1 MQKKYLSENFSIEEV
16 QELFTTKGAIQMVTA
31 PTGAGKTYFV
41 QSNVLKIAKGD
52 FKPFGATDKKA
63 LLLANRS
70 ALVTQIKKDLE
81 ENLKS
86 TSFASSHEEE
96 YITKY
101 VDIYSYQALAKKILT
116 EDNFLDKYKLII
128 ADECHYFLSDSWNG
142 TTQLTLNKLVEH
154 SKDNT
159 ILFFSAT
166 TEELKSFLKTMKNDI
181 LKLDYD
187 LYREVLKEDEAKE
200 LGFNDRL
207 NITVTNEDLDVV
219 VSKIPTN
226 EKFVI
231 FVNELFDKNSIEE
244 LSNKYSKE
252 GLVGFLYSKWEQ
264 TSGFFKSN
272 DEMSNRYD
280 KVLENEGFYDSDM
293 WGLIA
298 NNAIDNGVNFKM
310 KDLKHIIL
318 LNQYDFTQIRQFIGR
333 KRHDKD
339 DENDITNVYV
349 ISKDKKQLETIKRK
363 CDKTMDYYKD
373 YNTLTKED
381 FLTKH
386 CVDVSK
392 NSVFV
397 KGEDTYLDGVRLF
410 DATKND
416 IRRNSDF
423 PFLITFSDKGIN
435 IHPNY
440 CQIQKAQFKLSTI
453 NGVLEQIK
461 EFTMATYFYT
471 NLKRFYN
478 NVSIVEVDRT
488 KTQNKVAGLTEI
500 PQYLD
505 SIKGKRMRKNEYK
518 ELRKLFKERWG
529 IKDNRNGR
537 VLGHEAF
544 NKEISKFRFIIIS
557 GDGDKVGNT
566 IPKVYY
572 ICKL

>member
-1 MQKKYLSENFSIEEV
+1 MTKKYLSENFSIEEV

-187 LYREVLKEDEAKE
+187 LYREVLKENEAKE
-200 LGFNDRL
+200 LGFNYRL
-207 NITVTNEDLDVV
+207 NITVTNEDLDVI

-272 DEMSNRYD
+272 DEMSDRYD

-373 YNTLTKED
+373 YNSLTKED
-381 FLTKH
+381 FSTKH

-397 KGEDTYLDGVRLF
+397 KGEDTYLDGIRLF
-410 DATKND
+410 DATKNE
-416 IRRNSDF
+416 IRRNKEF
-423 PFLITFSDKGIN
+423 PFLITFSERGIN
-435 IHPNY
+435 IYPNY
-440 CQIQKAQFKLSTI
+440 CQIQKASFKLNTI

-461 EFTMATYFYT
+461 DFTMATYFYN
-471 NLKRFYN
+471 NLKRFYD

-505 SIKGKRMRKNEYK
+505 SIKGKRMRKDEYK
-518 ELRKLFKERWG
+518 ELRELFKERWG
-529 IKDNRNGR
+529 IKNSKNGR

-544 NKEISKFRFIIIS
+544 NKEISKFRFIIIR

>member
-86 TSFASSHEEE
+86 TNFASSHEEE

-187 LYREVLKEDEAKE
+187 LYKEVLKEDEAKE

-381 FLTKH
+381 FFTKH

-397 KGEDTYLDGVRLF
+397 KGEDTYLDGIRLF

-435 IHPNY
+435 IYPNY

-461 EFTMATYFYT
+461 EFTMATYFYN

-488 KTQNKVAGLTEI
+488 KNQNKIAGFSEI
-500 PQYLD
+500 PEYLD
-505 SIKGKRMRKNEYK
+505 NIKGKSMSKEEYK
-518 ELRKLFKERWG
+518 ELRQEFKERWEVKHKVKG
-529 IKDNRNGR
+529 TPLGDKSFIEYIKD
-537 VLGHEAF
+537 F
-544 NKEISKFRFIIIS
+544 NFTIIS
-557 GDGDKVGNT
+557 YPDKNRK
-566 IPKVYY
+566 KVYSVVK
-572 ICKL
+572 I

>member
-1 MQKKYLSENFSIEEV
+1 MQEKYLSENFTTGEV
-16 QELFTTKGAIQMVTA
+16 QELFTNKGFIQMVTA

-70 ALVTQIKKDLE
+70 ALVTQIKRDLE
-81 ENLKS
+81 ENLNS
-86 TSFASSHEEE
+86 TNFTSYHEEQ

-116 EDNFLDKYKLII
+116 EDNFLDRYKLII

-166 TEELKSFLKTMKNDI
+166 TEELKSFLRTMKNDI

-187 LYREVLKEDEAKE
+187 LYREVLEEDKAKE

-207 NITVTNEDLDVV
+207 NITVTNEDIDVV

-231 FVNELFDKNSIEE
+231 FVNELLDKNSIEE
-244 LSNKYSKE
+244 LSDKYSKE

-264 TSGFFKSN
+264 STNHFKSN
-272 DEMSNRYD
+272 DEMNDRYN
-280 KVLENEGFYDSDM
+280 KVLENEGFYDPDM

-339 DENDITNVYV
+339 DVNDVTNVYV
-349 ISKDKKQLETIKRK
+349 IAKDRKQLETIKRK

-381 FLTKH
+381 FLAKY
-386 CVDVSK
+386 CLDISK
-392 NSVFV
+392 NSVYV
-397 KGEDTYLDGVRLF
+397 KGENAYLEGVRLF

-416 IRRNSDF
+416 IKRNNEF
-423 PFLITFSDKGIN
+423 PFLITFSEKGVN
-435 IHPNY
+435 IYPNY
-440 CQIQKAQFKLSTI
+440 CQIQKAQFKLFTI

-461 EFTMATYFYT
+461 EFTMATYFYE
-471 NLKRFYN
+471 NLKRFYD
-478 NVSIVEVDRT
+478 NVSIIEVDRT

-500 PQYLD
+500 PEYLD
-505 SIKGKRMRKNEYK
+505 SIKGKAMTKDEYK
-518 ELRKLFKERWG
+518 ELRKLFKERWEV
-529 IKDNRNGR
+529 KDDRNGR
-537 VLGHEAF
+537 VLGDKAF
-544 NKEISKFRFIIIS
+544 IKQINKKGFTIIS
-557 GDGDKVGNT
+557 FPENRVT
-566 IPKVYY
+566 MYSVIS
-572 ICKL
+572 I